1 MERPIDSRDAH
12 TRHPDA
18 CADVAADLA
27 RKAAR
32 AQRPAIAPH
41 DIAWSYA
48 WCYGPEGYH
57 VSLQG
62 QVGKSRSAAPI
73 STIARLSDTPPEIQ
87 QAYDRP
93 KASVE
98 RTPHVATM
106 EADGATYLV
115 LGAYQGARHRAQGTV
130 RLVCLKAGENADH
143 EGFLYTLDGDKV
155 WFAGGFRP
163 QAARAYAQAGEGGTW
178 RYRNVPFERLTPA
191 AITAVLP
198 PKARYAGVDAA

>member
-1 MERPIDSRDAH
+1 MERPIDSHAAH

-18 CADVAADLA
+18 CAGVCADLA

-32 AQRPAIAPH
+32 AQRPAVAPQ
-41 DIAWSYA
+41 DIAWSYS
-48 WCYGPEGYH
+48 WSYGAGGYH
-57 VSLQG
+57 IFLQG
-62 QVGKSRSAAPI
+62 HVGKSRSSAPI
-73 STIARLSDTPPEIQ
+73 STVARLSDAPPEIQ

-98 RTPHVATM
+98 HTRHVATM
-106 EADGATYLV
+106 AVDRATYLV

-130 RLVCLKAGENADH
+130 RLVCLKVGEDADH
-143 EGFLYTLDGDKV
+143 EGFLYTLDGDTV
-155 WFAGGFRP
+155 WFAGGFQP